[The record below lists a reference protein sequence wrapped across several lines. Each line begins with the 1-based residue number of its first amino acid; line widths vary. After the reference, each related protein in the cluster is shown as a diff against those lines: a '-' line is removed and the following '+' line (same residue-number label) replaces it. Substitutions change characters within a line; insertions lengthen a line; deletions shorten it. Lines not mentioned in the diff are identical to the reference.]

1 MLKCHLKSAGRWL
14 AGFAAAGAL
23 AWFGAPFVVDDPL
36 PAVKARTPVRV
47 WKDRTGRVLH
57 YERTYNHEWRF
68 DIPLSDVAPEVVR
81 LMLNTEDSR
90 FYSHGGV
97 DYLAA
102 FRALWQNI
110 LSGRVISGASTI
122 SMQVAGM
129 DYAPRRRS
137 LLRKFVQAAKARK
150 MERLHGKDE
159 ILETYFNNIPYGGKL
174 YGIEAASR
182 YYFGMHAKELT
193 VVEASIL
200 CGIPQRPNRYRPDRY
215 PEDVRVRQKRVLD
228 ALVRSGKM
236 SREEADR
243 IFISE
248 RLRYRDFRHP
258 APFERLGEAK
268 ELLFVKDEL
277 PFYDSELTARV
288 KRVLARRLV
297 QVQDVHDA
305 AAILIDNATGERRA
319 YVGTMDF
326 DRKPDGQFD
335 AARGIRSAGS
345 TLKPFIYAE
354 AIAGGLVG
362 PDTVLLDAPVRW
374 GTYAPANYDGSY
386 RGAVTATDALSHSLN
401 TPVIRLLARL
411 GEKRV
416 TEAFTRRGLDCPDQ
430 VRTNGLA
437 LALGSAGYRLVD
449 LTRAY
454 HDLAVS
460 TNIADRTVVEMLRSR
475 PLIGT
480 DHAVAW
486 KTGTSNN
493 NRDAWCFAFTP
504 EWTLGVWFGNKSG
517 ARSPHLV
524 GAEIA
529 APAAAEVFEMLYA
542 GKPGPVWEMKNVECR
557 MENAKNSSL
566 PNSPTSSL
574 LNFPTFTHANPTR
587 GSRSTT
593 ILSPGPGD
601 YKVKPGEAEVTFDLS
616 ADPAEV
622 CWFADGA
629 LIGVSPPSRA
639 ASFAP
644 GRHEVLAVPV
654 DPSQGAATVR
664 FSVSP

>member
-1 MLKCHLKSAGRWL
+1 MTACAV
-14 AGFAAAGAL
+14 F
-23 AWFGAPFVVDDPL
+23 WFGTPFVVDDPL

-47 WKDRTGRVLH
+47 WKDRAGRILH

-68 DIPLSDVAPEVVR
+68 DIPLSDVAPEVIR

-90 FYSHGGV
+90 FYAHGGV

-102 FRALWQNI
+102 FRALWQNMI
-110 LSGRVISGASTI
+110 SGRVISGASTI

-129 DYAPRRRS
+129 DYAPGRRS
-137 LLRKFVQAAKARK
+137 FLRKFIQSAKARK
-150 MERLHGKDE
+150 MERLHSKDE
-159 ILETYFNNIPYGGKL
+159 ILEAYFNNIPYGGKL

-193 VVEASIL
+193 VVEASVL
-200 CGIPQRPNRYRPDRY
+200 CGIPQRPNRYRPDRH
-215 PEDVRVRQKRVLD
+215 PKDVRVRQRRVLD
-228 ALVRSGKM
+228 ALVRNGKM
-236 SREEADR
+236 SQAEADR
-243 IFISE
+243 IFTSE
-248 RLRYRDFRHP
+248 RLRYRDFSRP

-268 ELLFVKDEL
+268 DLVFVKDEL
-277 PFYDSELTARV
+277 SSYDSELTARV
-288 KRVLARRLV
+288 KRVLARRLAT
-297 QVQDVHDA
+297 VQDIHDA

-354 AIAGGLVG
+354 AIAGGIVG
-362 PDTVLLDAPVRW
+362 PNTVLLDAPVRW
-374 GTYAPANYDGSY
+374 GSYAPGNYDGSF

-416 TEAFTRRGLDCPDQ
+416 TAAFARRGLECPDQ

-449 LTRAY
+449 LVRAY
-454 HDLAVS
+454 RDLVVS
-460 TNIADRTVVEMLRSR
+460 TNVEDRTVVEMLRSR

-504 EWTLGVWFGNKSG
+504 DWTLGVWFGNKSG
-517 ARSPHLV
+517 ARSPRLV

-529 APAAAEVFEMLYA
+529 APAAAEIFEMLYA

-557 MENAKNSSL
+557 MNNVQTFSL
-566 PNSPTSSL
+566 PNFPTSQL
-574 LNFPTFTHANPTR
+574 PNFRSTS
-587 GSRSTT
+587 SRSTT

-601 YKVKPGEAEVTFDLS
+601 YKVKPGETAVTFDLS

-622 CWFADGA
+622 CWFADGT
-629 LIGVSPPSRA
+629 LIGVSPPPRT

-644 GRHEVLAVPV
+644 GRHEVLAIPLN
-654 DPSQGAATVR
+654 PSQNAATVR

>member
-1 MLKCHLKSAGRWL
+1 MKIFFRGFRGFKGTMALRALKGLMAFMGL
-14 AGFAAAGAL
+14 VAL
-23 AWFGAPFVVDDPL
+23 VWFGAPLVVDDPL

-47 WKDRTGRVLH
+47 WKDRTGRILH
-57 YERTYNHEWRF
+57 YERTYNYEWRF
-68 DIPLSDVAPEVVR
+68 DIPLSDVAPDVVR
-81 LMLNTEDSR
+81 LMLNTEDAR

-102 FRALWQNI
+102 LRALGQNL

-137 LLRKFVQAAKARK
+137 FLRKFMQAARARK
-150 MERLHGKDE
+150 MERCHSKDE
-159 ILETYFNNIPYGGKL
+159 ILEAYFNNIPYGGKL

-182 YYFGMHAKELT
+182 YYFGMSAKDLT
-193 VVEASIL
+193 VVEASVL
-200 CGIPQRPNRYRPDRY
+200 CGIPQRPNRYRPDRH
-215 PEDVRVRQKRVLD
+215 PDEVRVRQRRVLD

-236 SREEADR
+236 TRAEADR
-243 IFISE
+243 IFASE
-248 RLRYRDFRHP
+248 RLRYRDFRQP
-258 APFERLGEAK
+258 APFERLGRAK
-268 ELLFVKDEL
+268 ELLFVKDFL
-277 PFYDSELTARV
+277 SSYDAELTARV
-288 KRVLARRLV
+288 KRVLARRLAATPGV
-297 QVQDVHDA
+297 QDA
-305 AAILIDNATGERRA
+305 AAVLLHNATGETRA

-326 DRKPDGQFD
+326 DRKPDGQYD
-335 AARGIRSAGS
+335 AARGVRSAGS

-354 AIAGGLVG
+354 AIAGGLIG
-362 PDTVLLDAPVRW
+362 SDTVLLDAPVRW
-374 GTYAPANYDGSY
+374 GGYAPGNYDGAY
-386 RGAVTATDALSHSLN
+386 RGAVTAADALSHSLN

-411 GEKRV
+411 GEGRV
-416 TEAFTRRGLDCPDQ
+416 TAAFARRGLECPDQ

-454 HDLAVS
+454 RNLAVS
-460 TNIADRTVVEMLRSR
+460 TNAADRTVMEMLRTR
-475 PLIGT
+475 PLPGT
-480 DHAVAW
+480 DHEVAW

-493 NRDAWCFAFTP
+493 NRDAWCFVCTP

-517 ARSPHLV
+517 ARSERLV

-542 GKPGPVWEMKNVECR
+542 GRSGPVWPP
-557 MENAKNSSL
+557 SSC
-566 PNSPTSSL
+566 PRG
-574 LNFPTFTHANPTR
+574 LNGLSCPSGPGGLKGPKGLRA
-587 GSRSTT
+587 TT

-601 YKVKPGEAEVTFDLS
+601 YQLKPGETNVVFDLS
-616 ADPAEV
+616 ADPADV
-622 CWFADGA
+622 CWFTDGKV
-629 LIGVSPPSRA
+629 LGLSSQTRS

-644 GRHEVLAVPV
+644 GRHVLLAIPT
-654 DPSQGAATVR
+654 DPAYPSATVR

>member
-1 MLKCHLKSAGRWL
+1 MRPDWLDLSGYAKKGLK
-14 AGFAAAGAL
+14 GFIGLIGLFAL
-23 AWFGAPFVVDDPL
+23 VWFGAPFVVDDPL
-36 PAVKARTPVRV
+36 PAVKARMPVRV
-47 WKDRTGRVLH
+47 WKDRTGRILH

-68 DIPLSDVAPEVVR
+68 DVPLSDVAPEVVR

-102 FRALWQNI
+102 FRALWQNVI
-110 LSGRVISGASTI
+110 SGHIVSGASTI

-137 LLRKFVQAAKARK
+137 FLRKFVQAAKARK

-159 ILETYFNNIPYGGKL
+159 ILEAYFNNIPYGGKL
-174 YGIEAASR
+174 YGIEAASL
-182 YYFGMHAKELT
+182 YYFGMTAKELT
-193 VVEASIL
+193 VVEASVL
-200 CGIPQRPNRYRPDRY
+200 CGIPQRPNRYRPDRH
-215 PEDVRVRQKRVLD
+215 PQDARVRQRRVLD

-236 SREEADR
+236 SATEADR
-243 IFISE
+243 IFASE
-248 RLRYRDFRHP
+248 RLRYRDFRAP

-268 ELLFVKDEL
+268 ELIFVKDTL
-277 PFYDSELTARV
+277 ATYDSELTARV
-288 KRVLARRLV
+288 KRVLARRLAV
-297 QVQDVHDA
+297 VQDVHDA

-326 DRKPDGQFD
+326 ERKPDGQFD
-335 AARGIRSAGS
+335 AAYGIRSAGS

-354 AIAGGLVG
+354 AIAGGLIG
-362 PDTVLLDAPVRW
+362 PNTVLLDAPVRW
-374 GTYAPANYDGSY
+374 GSYAPGNYDGSY

-401 TPVIRLLARL
+401 TPVIRLLAQL

-416 TEAFTRRGLDCPDQ
+416 TAAFNRRGLECPDQ

-454 HDLAVS
+454 RDLAMA
-460 TNIADRTVVEMLRSR
+460 TNMADRTVVEMLHSR
-475 PLIGT
+475 PLMGT

-504 EWTLGVWFGNKSG
+504 DWTLGVWFGNKSG
-517 ARSPHLV
+517 ARSPRLV

-529 APAAAEVFEMLYA
+529 APAAAEIFEMLYA
-542 GKPGPVWEMKNVECR
+542 GKPGPVWKMQNAECR
-557 MENAKNSSL
+557 MKTLQPSNPPNFQTSKL
-566 PNSPTSSL
+566 PNFHSTSS
-574 LNFPTFTHANPTR
+574 
-587 GSRSTT
+587 RSAT
-593 ILSPGPGD
+593 IISPGPGD
-601 YKVKPGEAEVTFDLS
+601 YKVKAGEKTVTFDLS
-616 ADPAEV
+616 ANLAEV

-629 LIGVSPPSRA
+629 LIGVSPPSRT

-654 DPSQGAATVR
+654 DPACSAAKVR